1 VPHGDVP
8 LSECEVGRL
17 VQHYPHACTMT
28 KHLTRL
34 VTFSGID
41 GAGKT
46 TQIELVCAELAQRG
60 KKVARVAFWDDV
72 AVMPGLRA
80 GASLRVFRKN
90 DRANDSAL
98 RSDKN
103 VRTWYLT
110 IIRSVFY
117 LLDAVSLRSVIATV
131 RANGPDFIVF
141 DRYIYDQLVQIRAR
155 HWLAR
160 RYIRLL
166 LAIAPTPD
174 FAFILDASPD
184 QAFHRK
190 PEYPLLFMREYR
202 QAFLGL
208 RGLVPTLLVIP
219 PAAIDDVRQQLLRYL
234 RLKSNRDDKVD
245 ASATHEAILSD
256 SP

>member
-1 VPHGDVP
+1 M
-8 LSECEVGRL
+8 GRF
-17 VQHYPHACTMT
+17 VQPDPHACTMT
-28 KHLTRL
+28 KHGTRL

-46 TQIELVCAELAQRG
+46 TQIESVCLELAQRG
-60 KKVARVAFWDDV
+60 KKVTRVAFWDDV
-72 AVMPGLRA
+72 AVMSGLRA
-80 GASLRVFRKN
+80 GASLRVLRKN
-90 DRANDSAL
+90 YPAHDSSL

-110 IIRSVFY
+110 VIRSVFY
-117 LLDAVSLRSVIATV
+117 LLDAVSLRSVIARV
-131 RANGPDFIVF
+131 RTDDPDFIVF

-160 RYIRLL
+160 LYMRLL
-166 LAIAPTPD
+166 LAIAPRPD

-184 QAFHRK
+184 QAFQRK

-208 RGLVPTLLVIP
+208 RGLVPSLVVIP
-219 PAAIDDVRQQLLRYL
+219 PAAIDDVRQELLGYL
-234 RLKSNRDDKVD
+234 SLNSNSDGKSDVP
-245 ASATHEAILSD
+245 ATPEAILSD